1 MATVTVIVLHVLRG
15 VCWSGIWEELSWM
28 VLAQGLS

>member
-1 MATVTVIVLHVLRG
+1 MATVTFIVLHVLRG
-15 VCWSGIWEELSWM
+15 VCRAGIWEELSWM